1 LTHFRRPA
9 FTGRLAAAGW
19 AVVRWV
25 QFAWRLGYPS
35 FWVAQYFA
43 PNTIAARF
51 PPPHRA
57 WGEGTFHD
65 HRPGAATRCGR
76 APGRVHRGNGG
87 IGDSWSL

>member
-1 LTHFRRPA
+1 LYRSL
-9 FTGRLAAAGW
+9 LAAAGW

-57 WGEGTFHD
+57 
-65 HRPGAATRCGR
+65 
-76 APGRVHRGNGG
+76 
-87 IGDSWSL
+87 